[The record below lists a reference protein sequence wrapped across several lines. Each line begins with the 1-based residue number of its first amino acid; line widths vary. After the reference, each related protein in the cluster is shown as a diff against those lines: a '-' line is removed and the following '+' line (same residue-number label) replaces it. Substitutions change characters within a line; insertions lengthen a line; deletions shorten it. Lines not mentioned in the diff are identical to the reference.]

1 MLKAKELI
9 TNLQLTTPIQLDMQL
24 FEIKE
29 K

>member
-24 FEIKE
+24 FEIRVK
-29 K
+29 